1 MRGKA
6 SIALGTIVFGAAL
19 MIISTFLPLFEP
31 SGYFMRIQENTLIQ
45 HGGWVV
51 IVAALAVVGCGY
63 SDARQANEW
72 TLTAAVAGIA
82 AALGLA
88 VVVLYP
94 DFRTLCS
101 VGVLD
106 GQVDESSCRTVPF
119 GVAIYVAFVGV
130 GIAFV
135 GALLL
140 RGAALQPASGT
151 AKCPDCAETIRP
163 DAKVCK
169 HCGYRFADVEN
180 APADA
185 PADATSATEVRL
197 RTSVTCDKCQHQTS
211 VPVGQSDFACSACG
225 TQLKREVGT

>member
-1 MRGKA
+1 M
-6 SIALGTIVFGAAL
+6 FGAAL

-31 SGYFMRIQENTLIQ
+31 SGYFIRIQENTLIQ

-51 IVAALAVVGCGY
+51 IVAALAIVGCGV

-88 VVVLYP
+88 VVTLYP

-106 GQVDESSCRTVPF
+106 GQLDESSCHTAPF

-140 RGAALQPASGT
+140 KGAALQPASGT
-151 AKCPDCAETIRP
+151 AKCPDCAEAIQA
-163 DAKVCK
+163 DARVCK
-169 HCGYRFADVEN
+169 HCRYRFPDVEN
-180 APADA
+180 TAAEAPGLAA
-185 PADATSATEVRL
+185 MATEVRL
-197 RTSVTCDKCQHQTS
+197 RTSVTCDKCQHATS
-211 VPVGQSDFACSACG
+211 VPVDQSEFVCSECG
-225 TQLKREVGT
+225 TRIKRGDET